1 MAFKRLLKT
10 GDLLLTEI
18 ILDSSKG
25 RSTKKKWG
33 QGLQHW
39 DSLRSSGNVTERG
52 PRSSLE
58 GAGVT
63 DSKSWKVFIPQRGRG
78 D

>member
-10 GDLLLTEI
+10 GNLLLTEI

-25 RSTKKKWG
+25 RSTKKVG
-33 QGLQHW
+33 ARPQHW
-39 DSLRSSGNVTERG
+39 VSLRSSGNVTGRG

-63 DSKSWKVFIPQRGRG
+63 DSKFWTVFIPQRGRG